1 MSVVNMLLLQK
12 TLLKI
17 MLPVGAVGRGCC
29 SFGSVADAVRVL
41 VLLVLV
47 LCMSSYADTA
57 CFADMYL
64 MLLGQKS

>member
-47 LCMSSYADTA
+47 L
-57 CFADMYL
+57 
-64 MLLGQKS
+64 